1 MKKAL
6 LTTALTLATLL
17 PTLSMAG
24 EGHNMNTKAHEIALP
39 ANTYMGAGVIQKVNV
54 DARTVNIAHEAIPT
68 IKWPAMVMDIAVSDE
83 INLDNIKAEDAIKFH
98 LNLGTDKVYR
108 IVKIIPTEKAI
119 SHIQPET
126 ETQDHSEHH
135 NH

>member
-24 EGHNMNTKAHEIALP
+24 EEHNMDMSKHENVLP
-39 ANTYMGAGVIQKVNV
+39 ENTYMGAGVIQKVNV

-83 INLDNIKAEDAIKFH
+83 INLDSVKAEDAIKFH

-108 IVKIIPTEKAI
+108 IVKIIPTEKET
-119 SHIQPET
+119 SHIQPEGDA
-126 ETQDHSEHH
+126 QDHSQHH